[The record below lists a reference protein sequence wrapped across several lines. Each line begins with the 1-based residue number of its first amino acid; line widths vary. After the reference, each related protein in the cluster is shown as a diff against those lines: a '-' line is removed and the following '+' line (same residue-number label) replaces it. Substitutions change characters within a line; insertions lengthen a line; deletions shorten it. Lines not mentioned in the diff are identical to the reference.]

1 MFGHKL
7 AYPAIGLQDSFRTV
21 FSKIAAN
28 SFTTAEVGSQD
39 KVQAVTVEDHF

>member
-7 AYPAIGLQDSFRTV
+7 AYPDIGLQDSIRT
-21 FSKIAAN
+21 FYSKIEAN